1 MAKKDFEDLKKGD
14 LVVYKLPGGKK
25 SYGVYMDVQF
35 SKTGDIA
42 IVKDMLETPKKTIK
56 VKMSNITSVMDNF
69 LEGKAEPKSEALKI
83 VQDAIEAGKNA
94 VINCIP
100 SKTADGSECLSIN
113 WNNGKFDEYFTT
125 NDCIDLDAFVR
136 ETPTS
141 VDIVV
146 SRPITKVFTYTK
158 KPDGDL
164 ASLRQFI
171 GNFDNTVNDIFN
183 VIRAKFIEFNAKWNK
198 ITDDSKDYVDA
209 YLGRAFI
216 DGMSE
221 AVEDTGETPL
231 ENQAT
236 TQTTSNTKFRLTDES
251 KTVNGIKLYRIEALK
266 DLGFYGV
273 KQGDKGG
280 FVESEANLSQ
290 NLDSWI
296 GDNACVY
303 NKAFVGRNSFV
314 GGNAI
319 VNDRAQV
326 KENTRVTD
334 NAQIS
339 GQSSLTNSDISG
351 DAVVSGSVTVVNA
364 GSKLVASGKTQVLG
378 KVVIDGRVDI
388 TDKAKID
395 GTSQG
400 IYLSNVKV
408 ADEAEII
415 ATGSIESNVQFIGK
429 CSISGNVRINVKP
442 LSGGSTFTFKDIKTS
457 GKFRF
462 NSDAF
467 GYSKTSVVSP
477 ADFGDKELAGD
488 ITIVTPQDLLK
499 VINESVDKSEINEA
513 PNLKKYIVK
522 NAKQWAG
529 PQVKDSVLTSAQI
542 KYLKELPQIDIDA
555 DSAPQDV
562 ELDNTYANEQGNP
575 EDVREEVICNVANI
589 YYFYGYL
596 GEGDSLQYIIKLPK
610 KLFT

>member
-1 MAKKDFEDLKKGD
+1 MARKDFEDLKKGD

-334 NAQIS
+334 NAQVS
-339 GQSSLTNSDISG
+339 GQSSLINSDISG

-499 VINESVDKSEINEA
+499 VINEAVDKSEINEA

-522 NAKQWAG
+522 NAKQWTG
-529 PQVKDSVLTSAQI
+529 PQVKDSVLTSAQV

-562 ELDNTYANEQGNP
+562 ELDNTYAIEQGNP

-596 GEGDSLQYIIKLPK
+596 GEGDTLQYIIKLPK
-610 KLFT
+610 KLFA

>member
-14 LVVYKLPGGKK
+14 LVIYKLPGGKK

-35 SKTGDIA
+35 SKAGDIA
-42 IVKDMLETPKKTIK
+42 IVKDMLETPKKTVK

-69 LEGKAEPKSEALKI
+69 LEGKVEPKSEALKI

-100 SKTADGSECLSIN
+100 SKAADGSECLSIN
-113 WNNGKFDEYFTT
+113 WNNGKFDEYFTSD
-125 NDCIDLDAFVR
+125 DCIDLDAFVR

-158 KPDGDL
+158 KLNGDL

-314 GGNAI
+314 GGNAV

-326 KENTRVTD
+326 KENTRVAD
-334 NAQIS
+334 NAQVS
-339 GQSSLTNSDISG
+339 GQSSLINSDISG
-351 DAVVSGSVTVVNA
+351 DAVVSGSVAVVNA
-364 GSKLVASGKTQVLG
+364 GSKLIASGKTQVLG

-429 CSISGNVRINVKP
+429 CSISGNIRINVKP

-467 GYSKTSVVSP
+467 GYSKTSVVTP

-499 VINESVDKSEINEA
+499 VINEAVEKSEIHEA

-529 PQVKDSVLTSAQI
+529 PQVKDSILTSAQV

-555 DSAPQDV
+555 DMSPQDL
-562 ELDNTYANEQGNP
+562 ELDNTYAIEQGNP

-596 GEGDSLQYIIKLPK
+596 GEGDTLQYIIKLPK
-610 KLFT
+610 KLFA

>member
-35 SKTGDIA
+35 SKTGDVA
-42 IVKDMLETPKKTIK
+42 IVKDMLETPKKIIK
-56 VKMSNITSVMDNF
+56 VKMSNIITVMDNF

-141 VDIVV
+141 VDIVI

-319 VNDRAQV
+319 INDRAQV
-326 KENTRVTD
+326 KENTRVID
-334 NAQIS
+334 NAQVS
-339 GQSSLTNSDISG
+339 GQSSLKNSDISG

-378 KVVIDGRVDI
+378 KVVIDGKVDI

-429 CSISGNVRINVKP
+429 CSISGNVRINIKP

-467 GYSKTSVVSP
+467 GYSKTSIVTP

-499 VINESVDKSEINEA
+499 VINEAIDKSEINEA

-529 PQVKDSVLTSAQI
+529 PQVKDSVLTSAQV

-555 DSAPQDV
+555 DSSPQDV
-562 ELDNTYANEQGNP
+562 ELDNIYAIEQGNP

-596 GEGDSLQYIIKLPK
+596 GEDDSLQYIIKLPK
-610 KLFT
+610 KLFV

>member
-1 MAKKDFEDLKKGD
+1 MARKDFEDLKKGD

-113 WNNGKFDEYFTT
+113 WNNSKFDEYFTT

-158 KPDGDL
+158 KPNGDL

-198 ITDDSKDYVDA
+198 ITDDSKDYVNA

-334 NAQIS
+334 NAQVS

-400 IYLSNVKV
+400 IYLSNVKA

-467 GYSKTSVVSP
+467 GYSKTSIITP

-499 VINESVDKSEINEA
+499 VINEAVDKSEINEA

-529 PQVKDSVLTSAQI
+529 PQVKDSVLTSAQV

-555 DSAPQDV
+555 DSSPQDV
-562 ELDNTYANEQGNP
+562 ELDNTYAIEQGNP

-596 GEGDSLQYIIKLPK
+596 GKGDSLQYIIKLPK
-610 KLFT
+610 KLFA